1 MLQACGVETIAVA
14 DLRRRYIG
22 PNHATMYDQPL
33 HVVRG
38 SGTTLY
44 TADGSEYLDC
54 VNNVAHVGH
63 CHPKVTLR
71 FWLRRF

>member
-1 MLQACGVETIAVA
+1 
-14 DLRRRYIG
+14 
-22 PNHATMYDQPL
+22 MYDQPL

-71 FWLRRF
+71 FWLRRFQPLCMLALQTTVGTD